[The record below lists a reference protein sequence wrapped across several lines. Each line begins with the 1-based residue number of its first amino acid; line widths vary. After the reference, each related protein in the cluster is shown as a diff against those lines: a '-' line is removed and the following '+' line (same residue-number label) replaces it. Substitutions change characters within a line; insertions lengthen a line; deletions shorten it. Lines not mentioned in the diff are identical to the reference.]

1 MNQMFADLFADDE
14 GGYEPVKLVSPKEG
28 FTPERKLDGAQ
39 ELDARF
45 ETAEFLEAIG
55 ARPEDEIT
63 QEMAKEAAQ
72 KAFHDFAANVPD
84 PVKKTTLANAKT
96 PESVK
101 RIVGMLANYDWQ
113 FVDEAHREPKRGIRA
128 GVEVLHEELLALQV
142 IDDVAAQDVKV
153 RRLDRLVDL
162 APPHL
167 RFARRFLD
175 HELVVRRTAGMG
187 AGAAHQRTFHGQGAL
202 LPTEGVLI
210 QQSGGQ
216 VEVNRLR
223 SLHAVRFESLPCLRR
238 THKKMAPNSMTGS
251 PTASKPSM
259 VQMAVGLSQYA

>member
-101 RIVGMLANYDWQ
+101 RIVGMLSSYDWQ
-113 FVDEAHREPKRGIRA
+113 FVEESQRIRGFIVTKLLEEAEEHPDAKVRLRALELLGKVTDVGLFSERIEVKKTDISDADLDAQIRA
-128 GVEVLHEELLALQV
+128 KLEKFVEKSATLALKPPV
-142 IDDVAAQDVKV
+142 EDAVDGEFSEVK
-153 RRLDRLVDL
+153 
-162 APPHL
+162 A
-167 RFARRFLD
+167 
-175 HELVVRRTAGMG
+175 
-187 AGAAHQRTFHGQGAL
+187 
-202 LPTEGVLI
+202 
-210 QQSGGQ
+210 
-216 VEVNRLR
+216 
-223 SLHAVRFESLPCLRR
+223 
-238 THKKMAPNSMTGS
+238 
-251 PTASKPSM
+251 
-259 VQMAVGLSQYA
+259 

>member
-1 MNQMFADLFADDE
+1 MMFADLFADDE

-45 ETAEFLEAIG
+45 ETAEFLDAIG

-113 FVDEAHREPKRGIRA
+113 FVDEAHRIRGFIVSKLVDEAEEHPDAKVRLRALELLGKVTDVGLFSERIEIKKTDISDADLDAQIRA
-128 GVEVLHEELLALQV
+128 KLEKFVEKSNTLALKPPV
-142 IDDVAAQDVKV
+142 EDAVDGEFSEVK
-153 RRLDRLVDL
+153 
-162 APPHL
+162 A
-167 RFARRFLD
+167 
-175 HELVVRRTAGMG
+175 
-187 AGAAHQRTFHGQGAL
+187 
-202 LPTEGVLI
+202 
-210 QQSGGQ
+210 
-216 VEVNRLR
+216 
-223 SLHAVRFESLPCLRR
+223 
-238 THKKMAPNSMTGS
+238 
-251 PTASKPSM
+251 
-259 VQMAVGLSQYA
+259 